1 MKTIPA
7 TAFAILF
14 LSLAVPP
21 PALAEGGLTSLRGD
35 RPIGEESLQPAFTKW
50 QHDSKPI
57 ARQFIQQPPVIPHS
71 IEGYTINKKFNKC
84 LTCHSWANYKKAGA
98 TKVSLTHFTNRD
110 GVELA
115 NIAARRYFCTQC
127 HVPQLDVDPLVPNAF
142 QPVELLNGQR

>member
-1 MKTIPA
+1 MKTLMA
-7 TAFAILF
+7 TMFAILAT
-14 LSLAVPP
+14 LAAAPQ
-21 PALAEGGLTSLRGD
+21 AHAEGGLKSLRGD
-35 RPIGEESLQPAFTKW
+35 RPIDQESLQPAFTKW

-57 ARQFIQQPPVIPHS
+57 ARQYIQQPPVIPHA

-127 HVPQLDVDPLVPNAF
+127 HVPQLDVDPLVPNTF
-142 QPVELLNGQR
+142 EPVELLNGHR